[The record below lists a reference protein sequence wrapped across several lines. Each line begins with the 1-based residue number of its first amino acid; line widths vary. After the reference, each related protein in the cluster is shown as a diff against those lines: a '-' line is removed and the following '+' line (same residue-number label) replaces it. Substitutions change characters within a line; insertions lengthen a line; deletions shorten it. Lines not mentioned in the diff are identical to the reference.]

1 MQVFVRD
8 HYSMIAAPV
17 QCDVDGIPKGSHYAA
32 VPTLEPRDGTT
43 DDSNQGPRE
52 VASAARVADS
62 STREPSAAKIGR
74 QPALPLEISGQQGT
88 PCTQPLRQKYESFF
102 LRERDW
108 QSHSQPR
115 IAAAHL
121 EDFPRFQIC
130 FDILL
135 RPPDRSHLFFR
146 HKLCLILQVWRSFL

>member
-1 MQVFVRD
+1 MEYRRGRITQLFPLLNLVMLQP
-8 HYSMIAAPV
+8 MIAT
-17 QCDVDGIPKGSHYAA
+17 I
-32 VPTLEPRDGTT
+32 EPG
-43 DDSNQGPRE
+43 E

-74 QPALPLEISGQQGT
+74 QPALPLEISGQHGT
-88 PCTQPLRQKYESFF
+88 LCTQPLRQKYESLF

>member
-1 MQVFVRD
+1 MEYRRGRITQLFPLLNLVMLQP
-8 HYSMIAAPV
+8 MIAT
-17 QCDVDGIPKGSHYAA
+17 I
-32 VPTLEPRDGTT
+32 EPG
-43 DDSNQGPRE
+43 E